1 MPGERSVQGASGPG
15 AEGPPRPCRL
25 PLAALLV
32 LVVVVLGGCS
42 ATGAPA
48 PRPTPSVSTSGPA
61 ADPRPLPSY
70 TRVAG
75 VVVNDDVASS
85 DDPIGRWSAETG
97 VEDVRITST
106 ADGSSQPAL
115 WAAPPGPGA
124 PLLVVVHSWSTG
136 YEQELNIPL
145 AQWAEQVGWGYVQPD
160 FRGVNDDPAA
170 TGSAL
175 AVQDVLDAVDFAI
188 TTGGVDP
195 DRVYVLGFSGGGMMS
210 LLLAGTH
217 PDRFAGAVS
226 WVPIHDL
233 GTWYAYNRAE
243 QPQRAYAGQIAASC
257 GGDPTTDRD
266 AAASCAARSPATVLP
281 AAAAAGVPVYLGAGV
296 DDDIV
301 PPSDAALTFNALAA
315 PGDRLGPEAVD
326 ALRQGQLPAD
336 LGGRIETETWF
347 SPDDPDVLFARTS
360 AAVTLVVFRGGHAMV
375 YYPGLEWLA
384 RLDAAA

>member
-1 MPGERSVQGASGPG
+1 MKPRHH
-15 AEGPPRPCRL
+15 PPVSSS
-25 PLAALLV
+25 AALLMMV
-32 LVVVVLGGCS
+32 LAVAGCAGPPAAPTPGPSMPSLSSSPS
-42 ATGAPA
+42 AGTSSAAPA
-48 PRPTPSVSTSGPA
+48 PRPLPA
-61 ADPRPLPSY
+61 Y
-70 TRVAG
+70 TRAAG
-75 VVVNDDVASS
+75 VVVNNDVGAT
-85 DDPIGRWSAETG
+85 DDPIGRWQAETA

-106 ADGSSQPAL
+106 ADGTAQPAL
-115 WAAPPGPGA
+115 WAPPPGPGA

-160 FRGVNDDPAA
+160 FRGVNDDPDA

-175 AVQDVLDAVDFAI
+175 AVQDVLDAVDFAVA
-188 TTGGVDP
+188 TGGVDP
-195 DRVYVLGFSGGGMMS
+195 ERVYVLGFSGGGLMA

-233 GTWYAYNRAE
+233 SAWYAYNRAE

-257 GGDPTTDRD
+257 GGDPTTDPA
-266 AAASCAARSPATVLP
+266 AAASCAARSPAAVLP
-281 AAAAAGVPVYLGAGV
+281 AAAAAGVPVYLGAGI

-301 PPSDAALTFNALAA
+301 PPSDAAQAFNALAA
-315 PGDRLGPEAVD
+315 PGDRLSEEAVA
-326 ALRQGQLPAD
+326 ALRDGQLPAD

-360 AAVTLVVFRGGHAMV
+360 AAVTLTLFDGGHNMV

-384 RLDAAA
+384 RLDATGP